1 MTKRIESVNAFVVK
15 FANVNGSG
23 SASANE
29 LFAKAILRMG
39 VPVSPRNIFPS
50 NIQGLPTWYEVRVS
64 ESGWLGRRGGV
75 DLMVAMNPQTWDA
88 DVKEIDPGGY
98 LFYDN
103 TKALP
108 KSKFRDD
115 INVVGLPLTE
125 ICNQAYTDAR
135 QRQLFKNI
143 IYVGALSALLG
154 IDPLVIAELI
164 GEQYKGKE
172 ALLKPNLNAL
182 QLGRTYA
189 LEHLKCPLGIRV
201 RPLKGEANVVGDKIF
216 IEGNAAAA
224 LGCVYGGATVCA
236 WYPITP
242 SSSLAEAF
250 QKYCAKL
257 RVDKETGKNKFA
269 IVQGEDELA
278 SVGIAIGAGWN
289 GARAFTATSGPGISL
304 MQEFIG
310 LAYFAEIPVTII
322 DVQRGGPST
331 GMPTRTQQS
340 DILACA
346 YASHGDTKHVLLFPE
361 DPHECFEMA
370 AQALDLAERLQTPV
384 FLMSDLDIGM
394 NQRLCAPL
402 KWDDS
407 RQYDRGKVMTAEML
421 DSGKEFGRYL
431 DVDGDG
437 IPFRTYPGTHPSK
450 GGYFTRGTSK
460 NAYAIYSEQG
470 PDYKAN
476 MQRLLKKFE
485 TAKTL
490 VPKPIL
496 SASKE
501 PARFGAIYYGSTGP
515 AMAEALDALSRQGI
529 YVNALRLRSFPFQDE
544 IFDFVQSHS
553 KVFVIE
559 QNRDAQLKTLLV
571 NDAGINP
578 ASLIS
583 VLHYDGTPI
592 TARYITGEI
601 AEIVA
606 ALNVRPLVKK
616 DKAA

>member
-310 LAYFAEIPVTII
+310 LAYFAEIPVVII

-361 DPHECFEMA
+361 DAHECFEMA

-394 NQRLCAPL
+394 NQRLCKPL
-402 KWDDS
+402 VWDDS
-407 RQYDRGKVMTAEML
+407 RRYDRGKVMTAEML
-421 DSGKEFGRYL
+421 DAGKEFGRYL

-437 IPFRTYPGTHPSK
+437 VPFRTYPGTHPSK

-490 VPKPIL
+490 VPKPVL
-496 SASKE
+496 NASKE
-501 PARFGAIYYGSTGP
+501 PARFGAIYYGSTSP
-515 AMAEALDALSRQGI
+515 AMAEALDALARQGI

-559 QNRDAQLKTLLV
+559 QNRDSQLKTLLV